1 MIYKFTK
8 SAEKV
13 IEISKEI
20 AINLGHSYIGTEH
33 ILYGLVKEKNG
44 ISNKVLEKQNI
55 NEKNILEKIE
65 DIIGVNTFLEK
76 YSISFTPRAKKVIEN
91 AFNESKKLNSDYI
104 GTEHLL
110 IGIIKESDSIA
121 GRILFELGIDINKLY
136 KQLVK
141 ILNDIEKEDFVS
153 TTNTIKDN
161 ISQNLKQFGTDLT
174 RKSKEWAIRS
184 SYWKR

>member
-65 DIIGVNTFLEK
+65 DIIGVNTFLE
-76 YSISFTPRAKKVIEN
+76 
-91 AFNESKKLNSDYI
+91 
-104 GTEHLL
+104 
-110 IGIIKESDSIA
+110 
-121 GRILFELGIDINKLY
+121 
-136 KQLVK
+136 
-141 ILNDIEKEDFVS
+141 
-153 TTNTIKDN
+153 
-161 ISQNLKQFGTDLT
+161 
-174 RKSKEWAIRS
+174 
-184 SYWKR
+184 